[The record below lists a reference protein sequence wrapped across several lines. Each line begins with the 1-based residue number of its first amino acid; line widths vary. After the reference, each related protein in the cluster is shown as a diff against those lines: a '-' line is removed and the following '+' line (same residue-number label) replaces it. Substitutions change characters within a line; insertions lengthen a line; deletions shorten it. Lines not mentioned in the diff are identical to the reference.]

1 MPDKPACSASV
12 LVADDDPAV
21 RRLIRGIL
29 TDAGYR
35 VTEAEDGRQAVRL
48 LAEGHYDLLLL
59 DIVMP
64 EQEGLET
71 IGFVRR
77 RYRDLKI
84 IAMPG
89 FTENYLKMAM
99 LLGAGDAIAKP
110 IRVETLLAAVRR
122 ALSGRV

>member
-1 MPDKPACSASV
+1 M
-12 LVADDDPAV
+12 
-21 RRLIRGIL
+21 
-29 TDAGYR
+29 THAGYR
-35 VTEAEDGRQAVRL
+35 VTEAENGRQAVRL
-48 LAEGHYDLLLL
+48 LAEAHYDLLLL

-84 IAMPG
+84 IAMSG